1 MAAQRHGEPI
11 GAAVDAMAGAEVS
24 RLQRRTLALLFV
36 TQIVGGV
43 GVAIGITVGVLLA
56 ADMGG
61 PGISGL
67 VSSSAVIGAAL
78 LAVPATRLMRTGG
91 RRPGLAVAYL
101 LGASGALTVVAGATW
116 DQLSLVFVGTFLFG
130 GGTTANLQARY
141 TAVDLAEPAH
151 RGRQLSLVVWAT
163 TLGAVAGPSLAP
175 VADRAALGY
184 GLPEYAGAFVFS
196 AGAFAVAGL
205 LVFALL
211 RPDPLLMARRLAA
224 APPDAAVPRQAAAA
238 HPAAVSGPP
247 PESPGATGG
256 GMRSGWRAVAA
267 SPSARLGMS
276 AVAVGHLVM
285 VGVMSMTPVHIG
297 TGGQDHVAVLRIV
310 GVVLSV
316 HIAGMYA
323 LSPVMGWLTDRIGRR
338 PVILLGIGLLGCACA
353 VAGTAG
359 HDTTRLSIGLGMLG
373 LGWSATMVAGST
385 LLSESIDVAVRPAA
399 QGLSDMVMGFAG
411 ASAGALSGVLLQ
423 AGGYPTLTL
432 LAAIAIVPLLAL
444 ALRPVPAPTT

>member
-1 MAAQRHGEPI
+1 MAAQRHGGPA
-11 GAAVDAMAGAEVS
+11 GAAVDATVGAQLP

-36 TQIVGGV
+36 TQIIGGV

-91 RRPGLAVAYL
+91 RRPGLVVAYL
-101 LGASGALTVVAGATW
+101 LGSVGALIVVAGAVW
-116 DQLSLVFVGTFLFG
+116 DQLALVFVGTFLFG

-141 TAVDLAEPAH
+141 TAVDLAEPAR

-175 VADRAALGY
+175 VADRAVQGY
-184 GLPEYAGAFVFS
+184 GLPEYAGPFAFS
-196 AGAFAVAGL
+196 AVAFAVAGL
-205 LVFALL
+205 LVYALL
-211 RPDPLLMARRLAA
+211 RPDPLLIARSLAA
-224 APPDAAVPRQAAAA
+224 APPEAAVPAEAAAA
-238 HPAAVSGPP
+238 QSAAVPP
-247 PESPGATGG
+247 ATQESRGAAGG
-256 GMRSGWRAVAA
+256 GLRAGWQAVAA
-267 SPSARLGMS
+267 NPSARLGMS

-297 TGGQDHVAVLRIV
+297 AGGQDHVAVLRIV
-310 GVVLSV
+310 GIVLSV

-323 LSPVMGWLTDRIGRR
+323 LSPVMGWLTDRVGRR

-359 HDTTRLSIGLGMLG
+359 HDSARLSVGLGLLG

-411 ASAGALSGVLLQ
+411 ASAGALSGLLLQ
-423 AGGYPTLTL
+423 VGGYPTLTL
-432 LAAIAIVPLLAL
+432 LAAIAVVPLLAL
-444 ALRPVPAPTT
+444 ALRPVPAPAA